1 MVMLISMRVK
11 IIIARYVQVKYA
23 SSVMAGLKAILAR
36 TIGRNSERTD
46 MKQICA
52 TRKWRRRREGIM
64 AEKGLVHPGTRI
76 ESSAVAP
83 PRRRRR

>member
-1 MVMLISMRVK
+1 MLISIRPRML
-11 IIIARYVQVKYA
+11 IARYVQTKYA
-23 SSVMAGLKAILAR
+23 SSVMAGLKAIFAS

-46 MKQICA
+46 MKQMFA
-52 TRKWRRRREGIM
+52 TRKWRRRMEGIM
-64 AEKGLVHPGTRI
+64 AEKELIHTGTRI